1 MILKYSLFLD
11 KIGLLYNAGKFLT
24 IGLLLFQSFF
34 SVAQNTGD
42 FRSIASGNWN
52 NPAIWQT
59 YNGITWVAATS
70 FPGQNADADHVLIGN
85 GNTVTLN
92 VDITSFILS
101 NLVIGD
107 NSGGDD
113 ILLLPDNGD
122 FEVNIETLAVESDG
136 ILEWVKN
143 ADIRFPE
150 GAIIY
155 NNGGTIST
163 SKNCNASQ
171 VIYIGNDKFS
181 TCNGNGGADYS
192 FDDIESALPP
202 PQSGGDITECEE
214 NPIQTLTATA
224 TPPSGAYV
232 EWYNSAE
239 GGSMVSPTLST
250 IGTFTYYAE
259 SVDNSDPNRKSIFR
273 TPVTLT
279 IEDSPTISVSS
290 APSCNFFSNTYE
302 LEVTV
307 SNGIVT
313 STEGTVTNISGN
325 QWRISGIPS
334 GNDITATV
342 TAANGC
348 TQDLEVTSPNC
359 TCPVVNAPVS
369 GGNEVYCS
377 TDPVPTISVSVGPGE
392 TADWYNAASGGSL
405 LLGGSTSYT
414 PSSAGVFYA
423 EARNIVTGCT
433 SNSRT
438 VVSVTE
444 DVPSSASMGPDQSVM
459 VSDDAIFNITVSNA
473 NTYQWQLS
481 TDGGS
486 NYSDISDG
494 SEYTGTQS
502 TTLTVQN
509 VQVDKNGYLFR
520 VVVSNT
526 MSSCPAFV
534 TGSAQLN
541 VRVRNIITN
550 RKSTY
555 RVNPF

>member
-1 MILKYSLFLD
+1 M
-11 KIGLLYNAGKFLT
+11 
-24 IGLLLFQSFF
+24 
-34 SVAQNTGD
+34 AQNTGD
-42 FRSIASGNWN
+42 FRSVASGNWN
-52 NPAIWQT
+52 NPANWQT

-70 FPGQNADADHVLIGN
+70 FPGQTADADHVLIGN
-85 GNTVTLN
+85 GNTITLN
-92 VDITSFILS
+92 VDITSFTLN

-107 NSGGDD
+107 NSGSDD

-250 IGTFTYYAE
+250 VGTITYYAE

-273 TPVTLT
+273 TAVTLT
-279 IEDSPTISVSS
+279 IEDSPTISVSGS
-290 APSCNFFSNTYE
+290 PSCNFFSNTYE

-377 TDPVPTISVSVGPGE
+377 TDPVPTINVSIGPGE
-392 TADWYNAASGGSL
+392 TADWYNAASGGIL
-405 LLGGSTSYT
+405 LLAGSTSYT
-414 PSSAGVFYA
+414 PSSAGVYYA
-423 EARNIVTGCT
+423 EARNTVTGCT

-444 DVPSSASMGPDQSVM
+444 DVPASATMGPDQTVM

-486 NYSDISDG
+486 IFSNISDG
-494 SEYTGTQS
+494 TEYTGTQS

-509 VQVDKNGYLFR
+509 VQVDKNGYLYR
-520 VVVSNT
+520 VVVSNS
-526 MSSCPAFV
+526 MSTCPAFV